1 MPNDKDSVQVY
12 LKKMTDIL
20 TEMEMV
26 NKKVETLKVS
36 SQKMVDR
43 SHYDENNIK

>member
-26 NKKVETLKVS
+26 NMKVENLKVS
-36 SQKMVDR
+36 AQKMVDR
-43 SHYDENNIK
+43 AHYDENNIK